1 MLPYMGVVAI
11 LVMWTIGFE
20 HIFVPSAPGGS
31 KWDLFIIC
39 SVALRRCLKLSYES
53 PGSKVKQ

>member
-1 MLPYMGVVAI
+1 MGAVAI
-11 LVMWTIGFE
+11 LVSWTIGFE

-31 KWDLFIIC
+31 KWDLVIIG

-53 PGSKVKQ
+53 PGSKIKQ